1 MTSLYGISI
10 RRSVHPEVNMYV
22 NRVLENSFPLL
33 EKVIII
39 FYYYPLKIIHLI
51 PSVRFPLYQKQKNF

>member
-39 FYYYPLKIIHLI
+39 IPIGIKIL
-51 PSVRFPLYQKQKNF
+51 LNLN